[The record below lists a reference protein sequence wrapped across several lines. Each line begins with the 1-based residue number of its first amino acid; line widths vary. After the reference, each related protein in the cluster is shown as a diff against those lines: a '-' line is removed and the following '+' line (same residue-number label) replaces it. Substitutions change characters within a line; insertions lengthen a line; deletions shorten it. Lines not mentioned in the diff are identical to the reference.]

1 MDPKD
6 FQEAFPGT
14 LKPIP
19 EGTVAFVPSPLPP
32 KLELDPETLMLLSD
46 ANLSV
51 GELRGVGD
59 MLPNPHLLIG
69 PFLNREAMLSSRI
82 EGTVATMEQLALLE
96 AVPSAEIE
104 PEQIDTLEVRNY
116 VRAANLGLE
125 RLPTLPIC
133 LRLIKELHGVLLSGV
148 RGKDK
153 LPGEFRTRQNYI
165 AVRRTDPIQIA
176 RYVPPP
182 VAEMQEALQSLE
194 TFFNSKP
201 VLPPLIELALIHY
214 QFEAIHPF
222 MDGNGRIGRLLTT
235 LFLAERKILERPL
248 LYLSGYFDQNRN
260 EYQDHLLNV
269 SRTGAWIDWVRFFL
283 AGVSS
288 QSKDAVARAKTLI
301 AHWNATR
308 DKFSAVRSSTSVLK
322 IVDQLFRVPAI
333 SVPRAAKILNVRYP
347 SAQRS
352 VEKLIEGGF
361 LREVPGKKRNRVYVA
376 PSIIEIV
383 EADNH
388 Q

>member
-1 MDPKD
+1 M
-6 FQEAFPGT
+6 AY
-14 LKPIP
+14 
-19 EGTVAFVPSPLPP
+19 VPSPLPP

-46 ANLSV
+46 ANLAV

-96 AVPSAEIE
+96 AAPSAAIE

-125 RLPTLPIC
+125 RLATLPIC

-283 AGVSS
+283 TGVSS

-301 AHWNATR
+301 AHWNGTR